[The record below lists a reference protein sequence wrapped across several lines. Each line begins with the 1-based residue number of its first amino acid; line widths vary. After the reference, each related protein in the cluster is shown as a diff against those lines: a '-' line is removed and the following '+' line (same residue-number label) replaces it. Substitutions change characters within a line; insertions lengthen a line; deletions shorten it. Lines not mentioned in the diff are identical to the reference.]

1 MPTNFGE
8 RTFNADAAI
17 AINLIVKLVSPGSA
31 SFEPGEGYVELCGAA
46 GTSNVPVGVSHSAAA
61 AADDPIRVVWLGE
74 ALVTCGG
81 TVAPGDPIESDSA
94 GKAVKATGN
103 SSFLIGYALEDGTTG
118 KVIKMIVNPSFVNVP
133 A

>member
-1 MPTNFGE
+1 MPTQSFE
-8 RTFNADAAI
+8 RTFNADAAV

-31 SFEPGEGYVELCGAA
+31 SNEPGEGYVEVCGAA
-46 GTSNVPVGVSHSAAA
+46 GTSNLPFGVAHSAAA
-61 AADDPIRVVWLGE
+61 AADDAIRVVWLGE
-74 ALVTCGG
+74 ALVHLAG
-81 TVAPGDPIESDSA
+81 TVAPGDPLEPDSA